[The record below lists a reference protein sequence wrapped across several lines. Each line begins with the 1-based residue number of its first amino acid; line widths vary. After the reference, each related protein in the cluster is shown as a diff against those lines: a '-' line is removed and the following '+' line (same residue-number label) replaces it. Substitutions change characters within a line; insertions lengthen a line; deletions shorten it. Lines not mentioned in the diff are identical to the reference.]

1 MFKNCYEITISCVDL
16 QDEDLAVDRFCP
28 HVVRVIDIRIRSC
41 VWKESENGRV
51 LWDDNCHF
59 IGYVMGP
66 PRPSG
71 ADECGR
77 ICLAYGAGP
86 QARPPCTHF
95 THADGMCYLKRNI
108 KGWKEI
114 DENGST
120 CGFIRGGSAQSLD

>member
-1 MFKNCYEITISCVDL
+1 MKISLLTIFLFMSAASLTSVS
-16 QDEDLAVDRFCP
+16 AR
-28 HVVRVIDIRIRSC
+28 
-41 VWKESENGRV
+41 VWKEYENGQV

-59 IGYVMGP
+59 VGYVMGP

-95 THADGMCYLKRNI
+95 THADGMCYLKRNTD
-108 KGWKEI
+108 GWKEI
-114 DENGST
+114 DENGNT
-120 CGFIRGGSAQSLD
+120 CGFIRGRSAQSLD